1 MLNPRRLRLLVELSR
16 RGTIAAVADSLQ
28 FTPSTVS
35 QQLSTLEHEVG
46 VALLERGPRSVRLTE
61 AGAAL
66 AARAGEILSELS
78 AARADAQA
86 VGGLDRGTL
95 AIASFPS
102 AGATLLTEALAR
114 LATEHP
120 GLQARVIEAEPD
132 EALTRLRDGTVDL
145 ALVYEY
151 QPVPLAVEHDVALL
165 HLVDDPMLVCLPRA
179 LEPQRGSLALARLA
193 NQHFVAGRIDS
204 ACAAFARR
212 ACHDAGF
219 EPQIAYET
227 DDIGFT
233 CALVEAGLA
242 VALMPALLLSTAA
255 RRPPTITTAPP
266 LPPRRIY
273 LAYRRSAAS
282 LPTVRAGREALTAAV
297 QSAA

>member
-1 MLNPRRLRLLVELSR
+1 MLSPRRLRLLHELSR

-46 VALLERGPRSVRLTE
+46 VPLLERGPRSVRLTE

-66 AARAGEILSELS
+66 AAQAGEILEALS

-102 AGATLLTEALAR
+102 AGATLLTAALAR
-114 LATEHP
+114 LASGHP
-120 GLQARVIEAEPD
+120 GLQARVVEAEPD
-132 EALTRLRDGTVDL
+132 EGLKRLRDGTVDL

-151 QPVPLAVEHDVALL
+151 EPTPLAVEHDVVLV
-165 HLVDDPMLVCLPRA
+165 HLVDDPMLVCLPSA
-179 LEPQRGSLALARLA
+179 LMPQSGSLALAALA
-193 NQHFVAGRIDS
+193 GRRFVAGRVDS
-204 ACAAFARR
+204 ACAAFART
-212 ACHDAGF
+212 ACRDAGF

-242 VALMPALLLSTAA
+242 VALMPSLLLSTAA
-255 RRPPTITTAPP
+255 RRPPTTNTEPP

-273 LAYRRSAAS
+273 LAYRRSATA
-282 LPTVRAGREALTAAV
+282 LPTVRAGREALTVAV
-297 QSAA
+297 QG